1 MFSFNLSSQFP
12 IFILLEMKSYED
24 KRLNKV
30 NLSYV
35 IHWIKLIL
43 YKFCTTRISVW
54 NPNDCSASLCEVIPG
69 AIINLTASVEV

>member
-1 MFSFNLSSQFP
+1 
-12 IFILLEMKSYED
+12 MKSYED

-30 NLSYV
+30 NLSSV

-43 YKFCTTRISVW
+43 EDVVGFKSQPGI
-54 NPNDCSASLCEVIPG
+54 NIIALSASLFEVIPG